1 MINIERKLTLHFL
14 NDMEMIIETYNNLGG
29 ENSHN
34 SVRCRPVAGHGYDP
48 NNVKVQCSTRM
59 RQSVGAGK
67 YIKIYLTERHFENG
81 TAVANF
87 PMATS
92 ESYKNREGTRVDQNE
107 WHNVVAWRKLAE
119 IAESYLRK
127 GSQIYL
133 EGKLRT
139 KSWEDQHGNKR
150 YSTEIV
156 ADTFT
161 ILGKREDNQ
170 NGSDPSNKN
179 TSETS
184 QPDKIAEKDNIPF

>member
-1 MINIERKLTLHFL
+1 MAGVNKVILVG
-14 NDMEMIIETYNNLGG
+14 NLGK
-29 ENSHN
+29 
-34 SVRCRPVAGHGYDP
+34 DP
-48 NNVKVQCSTRM
+48 EV
-59 RQSVGAGK
+59 
-67 YIKIYLTERHFENG
+67 RHFENG

-92 ESYKNREGTRVDQNE
+92 ESYKNKEGTRVDQTE

-139 KSWEDQHGNKR
+139 KSSEDQQGNKR
-150 YSTEIV
+150 YSTEVV

-170 NGSDPSNKN
+170 NVSAASNKN
-179 TSETS
+179 TSENS
-184 QPDKIAEKDNIPF
+184 QPDRLAEKDDIPF